1 MENSDEKR
9 KELERRYDLMR
20 QAGCVFEEV
29 DDLDA
34 KQRQEHRNNQEKNL
48 KGIPSILEAEVT
60 TAQMIKRNEQRRAKY
75 KKEKLLPGSELSNQG
90 YDSSKLIIRP
100 TLQFGDLPVLSKN
113 MRTRINKKKQKF
125 ALSNEIL
132 DMSIADKIC
141 YDCGAVMWRYEQTEQ
156 QKTKLKKVFFML
168 Q

>member
-48 KGIPSILEAEVT
+48 K
-60 TAQMIKRNEQRRAKY
+60 
-75 KKEKLLPGSELSNQG
+75 GSELSNQG